1 MSINILDMV
10 KNQIG
15 GQIAGQIAG
24 KFGVDEQ
31 TAKSGIDAL
40 LPTIL
45 GGLVS
50 KVSSPG
56 GAEAL
61 GKTLDE
67 GGFEGGLLDNLGGLF
82 SGTGGDDLASKGDGL
97 VSMIFGDKAA
107 VLGPLI
113 AKMTGMKSDSVMSLL
128 AMLAPL
134 VMSFLGK
141 TKSASGLDVS
151 GLASLL
157 MSQKDSIA
165 SAMPAGVSDAMG
177 LGLLS
182 STQPAA
188 AVTPVR
194 STQAPEAG
202 GGGMIK
208 VLIPCA
214 ILVAVGYGCYRYIFD
229 GIRPSGPEGNVV
241 VEFDPNSP
249 NDGGYGPEG
258 GSEAEVGGGGGTA
271 GGGGQ
276 NSSSGYSQRPDN
288 VSPIPFDEPA
298 SETTGP
304 APAMPEFDISKL
316 TSVFDSLS
324 GTFEKVT
331 DVESAKAAL
340 PELETMD
347 KQLETASAGLAAIPE
362 LFRGPLVKKLQ
373 DSFPAV
379 EAMVEK
385 ALAIPGVSDVLKPVV
400 DSMMSR
406 IKPLISATN

>member
-10 KNQIG
+10 KSQIG

-24 KFGVDEQ
+24 KFGVNEQ

-56 GAEAL
+56 GTEAL

-67 GGFEGGLLDNLGGLF
+67 GGFDGGLLDNLGGMF
-82 SGTGGDDLASKGDGL
+82 SGTGGNDLASKGGGL

-107 VLGPLI
+107 VLGPII
-113 AKMTGMKSDSVMSLL
+113 AKMTGMKSDSVMSML

-141 TKSASGLDVS
+141 TKSAGGMDAS

-177 LGLLS
+177 LALLS
-182 STQPAA
+182 PSQLAA
-188 AVTPVR
+188 APAPAR
-194 STQAPEAG
+194 SPQATEAG
-202 GGGMIK
+202 GGGILK

-214 ILVAVGYGCYRYIFD
+214 ILVAIGYGCYRYIFD
-229 GIRPSGPEGNVV
+229 GIRPSGSEGNIVI
-241 VEFDPNSP
+241 EADPNAA

-258 GSEAEVGGGGGTA
+258 GGEAEVGGGGGGT
-271 GGGGQ
+271 GGQ

-288 VSPIPFDEPA
+288 VSPIPFDEPSA
-298 SETTGP
+298 ETTGP
-304 APAMPEFDISKL
+304 APAMPGFDISKL
-316 TSVFDSLS
+316 TTMLESLS
-324 GTFEKVT
+324 GTFEKVR

-347 KQLETASAGLAAIPE
+347 KQLEAASAGLAAIPE
-362 LFRGPLVKKLQ
+362 FVRGPFVKSLQ
-373 DSFPAV
+373 GSFPAV
-379 EAMVEK
+379 ETMIEK
-385 ALAIPGVSDVLKPVV
+385 TLAIPGVSEVLKPVV
-400 DSMMSR
+400 DSVMSK
-406 IKPLISATN
+406 IKPLISDTK

>member
-10 KNQIG
+10 KSQIG

-31 TAKSGIDAL
+31 MAKSGIDAL

-67 GGFEGGLLDNLGGLF
+67 GGFDGGLLDNLSGMFAGG
-82 SGTGGDDLASKGDGL
+82 GGDDLANKGGGI
-97 VSMIFGDKAA
+97 VAMIFGDKAA
-107 VLGPLI
+107 VLGPII
-113 AKMTGMKSDSVMSLL
+113 AKLTGMKSDSVMSIL

-141 TKSASGLDVS
+141 TKSAGGMDAS
-151 GLASLL
+151 GLANLL
-157 MSQKDSIA
+157 MSQKESIA

-182 STQPAA
+182 PSKPAT
-188 AVTPVR
+188 VSVPGR
-194 STQAPEAG
+194 SAQAPEAG
-202 GGGMIK
+202 GGGILK
-208 VLIPCA
+208 LLIPLA
-214 ILVAVGYGCYRYIFD
+214 ILAAVGYGCYKYIFD
-229 GIRPSGPEGNVV
+229 GIRPSGAEGNVI
-241 VEFDPNSP
+241 VEVNPAATEQP
-249 NDGGYGPEG
+249 QEQ
-258 GSEAEVGGGGGTA
+258 GSRDDAEYVGGGQEST
-271 GGGGQ
+271 
-276 NSSSGYSQRPDN
+276 SGYSQRPDN
-288 VSPIPFDEPA
+288 VSPIPFAESA
-298 SETTGP
+298 AETTEP
-304 APAMPEFDISKL
+304 TASMSEFDISKL
-316 TSVFDSLS
+316 TSMFDSLG

-347 KQLETASAGLAAIPE
+347 KQLEAASAGLAAIPE
-362 LFRGPLVKKLQ
+362 IVRGPFVKSLQ

-379 EAMVEK
+379 EAMIEK
-385 ALAIPGVSDVLKPVV
+385 ALAIPGVGDVLKPVV
-400 DSMMSR
+400 DSMMSK
-406 IKPLISATN
+406 IKPLINGSN